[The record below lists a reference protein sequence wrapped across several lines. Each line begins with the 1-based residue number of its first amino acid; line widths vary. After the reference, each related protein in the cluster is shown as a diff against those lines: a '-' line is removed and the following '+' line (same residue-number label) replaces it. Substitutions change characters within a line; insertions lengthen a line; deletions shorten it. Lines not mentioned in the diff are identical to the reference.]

1 MIRRILS
8 VLTLG
13 AIGASSSANALEK
26 EEIDSRDLDPA
37 MQDFVRGVAKQ
48 QASGLDGAEVIVHS
62 VTERTEFYQATP
74 QDGQKLIVIDV
85 TFKKHK
91 LGFGLA
97 GVELID
103 GREKKAKSYGGGAY
117 QVYLN
122 EDGTLMKDQSG
133 EHLVGPIT
141 WENKDPIRVFLVYS
155 APKDLD
161 KIGLGYWGK
170 VIVKQPYKV
179 VPAPNIKESEQD
191 AAGQPATRPESK
203 PEGNQKPQPKSERR
217 SR

>member
-1 MIRRILS
+1 MIRRIFS
-8 VLTLG
+8 IMTLG
-13 AIGASSSANALEK
+13 VIGASSNAVAKDK
-26 EEIDSRDLDPA
+26 EEIDARDLDPA
-37 MQDFVRGVAKQ
+37 TQDLVQDIASQ
-48 QASGLDGAEVIVHS
+48 QASGLDDAEVIVHS
-62 VTERTEFYQATP
+62 VTERNEFYRATP
-74 QDGQKLIVIDV
+74 QDDEKLIVVDV

-133 EHLVGPIT
+133 NHLIGPIT
-141 WENKDPIRVFLVYS
+141 WKNEEPIRVFLVYS

-161 KIGLGYWGK
+161 RIGLGYWGK
-170 VIVKQPYKV
+170 LIVTQPYKV
-179 VPAPNIKESEQD
+179 VPAPNIKEAEQ
-191 AAGQPATRPESK
+191 AAPSNR
-203 PEGNQKPQPKSERR
+203 
-217 SR
+217 

>member
-8 VLTLG
+8 FLTLG
-13 AIGASSSANALEK
+13 AVGASSSSVAQDKK
-26 EEIDSRDLDPA
+26 EADIRNLDPA
-37 MQDFVRGVAKQ
+37 LQELVREVGGK

-62 VTERTEFYQATP
+62 VTERTEFYRATP
-74 QDGQKLIVIDV
+74 HDDDKLIVVDV

-103 GREKKAKSYGGGAY
+103 GREKKARSYGGDAY
-117 QVYLN
+117 KVYLH

-133 EHLVGPIT
+133 GHLVGPIT
-141 WENKDPIRVFLVYS
+141 WKNEDPIRVFLVYS

-161 KIGLGYWGK
+161 QIGLGYWGK
-170 VIVKQPYKV
+170 VIVDRPYRV
-179 VPAPNIKESEQD
+179 VAAPNIKAE
-191 AAGQPATRPESK
+191 
-203 PEGNQKPQPKSERR
+203 
-217 SR
+217 